1 MTRDQ
6 RSGDSTMA
14 VRVPVGEEWLQGD
27 LRVPADARGLV
38 LFAHGSGSGRH
49 SPRNQYVAR
58 ALESG
63 GLATLLIDLLTSQE
77 EALDLR
83 TMRLRY
89 DTTLLATRLASVV
102 EWIQQQPTL
111 SALPVVLFGASTG
124 AGAALVTAAA
134 RPHDIA
140 AVVSR
145 GGRPDMAGRALEQ
158 VKAPTLLIVGGN
170 DTPVILLNRKAMA
183 QMHGHVA
190 LEIVPGATHLFE
202 EPGALEEV
210 ARLAAAWFE
219 THLAPALAPNAPV

>member
-1 MTRDQ
+1 MIRDQ

-49 SPRNQYVAR
+49 SPRNQHVAR
-58 ALESG
+58 TLQAR
-63 GLATLLIDLLTSQE
+63 GLGTLLIDLLTSQE
-77 EALDLR
+77 EATDLR
-83 TMRLRY
+83 TMRLRF
-89 DTTLLATRLASVV
+89 DITLLATRLTAVV
-102 EWIQQQPTL
+102 DWIRQQPHL
-111 SALPVVLFGASTG
+111 SSLPIVLFGASTG

-140 AVVSR
+140 AIVSR
-145 GGRPDMAGRALEQ
+145 GGRPDMAGRALEH
-158 VKAPTLLIVGGN
+158 VDAPTLLIVGGN
-170 DTPVILLNRKAMA
+170 DTRVILMNREAMA

-202 EPGALEEV
+202 EPGALDQV
-210 ARLAAAWFE
+210 AGLAGGWFDR
-219 THLAPALAPNAPV
+219 HLAPAHAGGVV